1 MPKRF
6 AFVCAILLFL
16 NTSAHAQPQN
26 PSPSPPLTLWDHN
39 GSVVYLVANGS
50 SREFYYQK
58 PRPGMVEVG
67 ARPGSLLFRGQIN
80 DGQYSGTAYIFNP
93 RCGPIP
99 FQVKGPVLD
108 NDDRIV
114 FTGQAPRVGRNCRIR
129 ASYTSNLEFQRLE
142 SNEIA
147 KAQTPSTA
155 AQTPAVEESKPE
167 VPSTDGGKPPTAPTL
182 PSSTNETP
190 SATKDS
196 SRDASHPEV
205 PSTPTALPSGT
216 NETQSEAKYL
226 DKYIWGAV
234 LAVVIVSLFGFS
246 IWKKKSGGGKF

>member
-6 AFVCAILLFL
+6 AFVIAILLFF

-26 PSPSPPLTLWDHN
+26 PSPSSPPTLWDHN
-39 GSVVYLVANGS
+39 GSVAYLIANGS

-58 PRPGMVEVG
+58 PRPGMMEVG

-80 DGQYSGTAYIFNP
+80 GGQYSGTAYIFNL
-93 RCGPIP
+93 RCGLVP

-108 NDDRIV
+108 NDHRIV
-114 FTGQAPRVGRNCRIR
+114 LTGQAPRLGRNCRTR
-129 ASYTSNLEFQRLE
+129 ASYTSNLEFRRLE

-147 KAQTPSTA
+147 QAQASSTA

-167 VPSTDGGKPPTAPTL
+167 VPSTDGDKPHSAPT
-182 PSSTNETP
+182 PSSSTNETP
-190 SATKDS
+190 S
-196 SRDASHPEV
+196 RDASHSEA
-205 PSTPTALPSGT
+205 PSTPAALPSEK
-216 NETQSEAKYL
+216 NETQSEGKYL
-226 DKYIWGAV
+226 DNYIWGAV

-246 IWKKKSGGGKF
+246 ILKRKSGPG